1 MKNPTDD
8 YYEEYIQQAS
18 TIEHLRRNVYEL
30 QEQLQDQYKS
40 KKELLNILFEKDQ
53 AFINNNISNSENP
66 DCTEER
72 QWGFFDVYYHEEAE
86 NWDTKLKRLV
96 VEAGKK
102 LSLQKHNLRSEYW
115 FCAEGI
121 ADVSIFRDTVNS
133 TKKITLTP
141 GQSLCIPT
149 KTWHQ
154 LCNNTSKRLVII
166 EIQYGERC
174 VEEDIIRI
182 DKEYSECHSQVMR

>member
-72 QWGFFDVYYHEEAE
+72 QW
-86 NWDTKLKRLV
+86 
-96 VEAGKK
+96 
-102 LSLQKHNLRSEYW
+102 
-115 FCAEGI
+115 
-121 ADVSIFRDTVNS
+121 
-133 TKKITLTP
+133 
-141 GQSLCIPT
+141 
-149 KTWHQ
+149 
-154 LCNNTSKRLVII
+154 
-166 EIQYGERC
+166 
-174 VEEDIIRI
+174 
-182 DKEYSECHSQVMR
+182 